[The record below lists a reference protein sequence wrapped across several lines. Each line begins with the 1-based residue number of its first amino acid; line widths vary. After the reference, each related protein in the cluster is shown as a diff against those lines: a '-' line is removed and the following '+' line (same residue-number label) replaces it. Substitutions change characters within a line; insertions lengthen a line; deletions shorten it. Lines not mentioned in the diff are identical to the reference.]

1 MKPALLLLAAIVLPA
16 SFASGYQLFQLTMV
30 AVYAVAILGLTLV
43 TGLTGQISLGHGA
56 FYALGAYT
64 TAILM
69 DQFACPYWL
78 TLPVSAV
85 ICWTAGFLVSFPA
98 LRLSGPYLALTTFA
112 LAIATPQ
119 LLKYRLFEGMTGGV
133 QGIVLDKP
141 DAPLGLPIS
150 PDLYVYLFV
159 LAVAVLLFLA
169 TSNLVQG
176 RIGRAMRAIRDNPLA
191 AEAMGVNVAMVKT
204 RSFAV
209 SATLTG
215 LAGSLGAVAVGF
227 VSPDSFSFFLSITL
241 FVGLLIGGSTSI
253 RGAVVGAV
261 FIEFIPN
268 LAENVS
274 KAAPG
279 AVYGVILIA
288 LMFLLPGGAAS
299 LPGRLLAWPRQR
311 SQRQKTRA
319 QQRERRSQQQE
330 T

>member
-1 MKPALLLLAAIVLPA
+1 MMRVVFLLAAIILPA
-16 SFASGYQLFQLTMV
+16 SFATGYQLFQLTMV
-30 AVYAVAILGLTLV
+30 VVYAVAILGLTLV
-43 TGLTGQISLGHGA
+43 TGFNGQISLGHGA

-69 DQFACPYWL
+69 DQFGCPYWL

-85 ICWTAGFLVSFPA
+85 ICGAAGFLVGFPA
-98 LRLSGPYLALTTFA
+98 LRLGGPYLALTTFA

-119 LLKYRLFEGMTGGV
+119 LLKYRLFEGVTGGV

-141 DAPLGLPIS
+141 DAPFGLPIS
-150 PDLYVYLFV
+150 PDLYLYCFTL
-159 LAVAVLLFLA
+159 LVAVPLFMA
-169 TSNLVQG
+169 ASNLVRG
-176 RIGRAMRAIRDNPLA
+176 RIGRAMRAIRDNPTA

-204 RSFAV
+204 RSFAAGAV
-209 SATLTG
+209 LTG
-215 LAGSLGAVAVGF
+215 LAGSLGAVAVAF

-241 FVGLLIGGSTSI
+241 FVGLLIGGSASI

-261 FIEFIPN
+261 FIEFVPN
-268 LAENVS
+268 LAEHVS

-288 LMFLLPGGAAS
+288 VMFLLPGGAAS
-299 LPGRLLAWPRQR
+299 VPGRVAAWFRAR
-311 SQRQKTRA
+311 TQRQQTRI
-319 QQRERRSQQQE
+319 QQQE

>member
-43 TGLTGQISLGHGA
+43 TGLNGQISLGHGA

-64 TAILM
+64 TAVLM
-69 DQFACPYWL
+69 DQFTCPYWL
-78 TLPVSAV
+78 TLPFSAV
-85 ICWTAGFLVSFPA
+85 ICGAAGFLVSFPA

-119 LLKYRLFEGMTGGV
+119 LLKYRLFEGITGGV

-141 DAPLGLPIS
+141 ETPLGLPIS

-159 LAVAVLLFLA
+159 LTVALVLFLA
-169 TSNLVQG
+169 ASNLVQG
-176 RIGRAMRAIRDNPLA
+176 RMGRAMRAIRDNPLA

-204 RSFAV
+204 RSFAAG
-209 SATLTG
+209 ATLTG

-253 RGAVVGAV
+253 RGAVVGAM

-299 LPGRLLAWPRQR
+299 LPGRLTAWPRQR
-311 SQRQKTRA
+311 SQRQKARA
-319 QQRERRSQQQE
+319 QQRERKAQQQE